1 MGNCSEKLRIVR
13 KKKWRPYS
21 VQLEAQQVIITVQ
34 KLVLCVADVEA
45 VLKND
50 KAVLNL
56 SVLN

>member
-1 MGNCSEKLRIVR
+1 M
-13 KKKWRPYS
+13 
-21 VQLEAQQVIITVQ
+21 QLKAQQVIVTGQ
-34 KLVLCVADVEA
+34 KQVLCVADVEA